1 MKTLTDL
8 KKEITRLEKSGKLSV
23 DQGVRLRKYFKKLE
37 HAVAVKDNKEVKK
50 YVYLFCEAILEI

>member
-37 HAVAVKDNKEVKK
+37 HAVAIKDNKEVKK
-50 YVYLFCEAILEI
+50 YVSLFCEAILEI